1 MLRLRVVRWTNCTP
15 TSRSSAAMR
24 RLTVVLGMPSRRA
37 AAVKLPASTTR
48 ANMAISLRSI
58 IVANN
63 ETMFLNY
70 RQLWVNAIEANS
82 APSKTGS
89 RPMTTKRN
97 VLVTGA
103 TGQQGGAVARA
114 LLSRGHR
121 VKALTRKPD
130 SGAARQLMSA
140 GADLVTGDLGDA
152 ASVLKAASGVSTMFL
167 MGNSYEAGTEEET
180 RQGIIAAEAAKAA
193 GVGHLI
199 YSSVA
204 DANKKTGIP
213 HFESKYLVE
222 KHVAGLGLPYTIS
235 APVAFME
242 NIVAPWSIGALRQG
256 THAFAMPPKR
266 VLQLVAL
273 ADIGAFVSA
282 LVERREQ
289 VFGKRF
295 DFAGDEL
302 SGEEQAKILSHAIGR
317 PINYQEIPIAAA
329 RQQSE
334 DAALML
340 EWFDRVGYDADIVAL
355 RRDFSEVR
363 WHSFADWARA
373 FDWSVLERTSSV
385 A

>member
-1 MLRLRVVRWTNCTP
+1 M
-15 TSRSSAAMR
+15 TS
-24 RLTVVLGMPSRRA
+24 
-37 AAVKLPASTTR
+37 
-48 ANMAISLRSI
+48 
-58 IVANN
+58 
-63 ETMFLNY
+63 
-70 RQLWVNAIEANS
+70 
-82 APSKTGS
+82 
-89 RPMTTKRN
+89 KRTIM
-97 VLVTGA
+97 VTGA

-130 SGAARQLMSA
+130 SDGARQLASA
-140 GADLVTGDLGDA
+140 GADVVAGDLADA
-152 ASVLKAASGVSTMFL
+152 ASIVKAAKDVDTMFL
-167 MGNSYEAGTEEET
+167 MGNSYEAGLEEET
-180 RQGIIAAEAAKAA
+180 RQGIIAADAAKAA

-204 DANKKTGIP
+204 DADKKTGIP

-222 KHVAGLGLPYTIS
+222 KHVAGLGIPYTIS

-242 NIVAPWSIGALRQG
+242 NVVAPWSIGALRQG

-273 ADIGAFVSA
+273 ADIGAFVAA
-282 LVERREQ
+282 LAERREQ

-302 SGEEQAKILSHAIGR
+302 SGEEQAKILSEAIGR
-317 PINYQEIPIAAA
+317 PIGYQEIPIAAA

-334 DAALML
+334 DAALMF
-340 EWFDRVGYDADIVAL
+340 EWFDRVGYDVDIAAL
-355 RRDFSEVR
+355 HRDFPEVR

-373 FDWSVLERTSSV
+373 FDWSALGRTASAAAS
-385 A
+385 

>member
-1 MLRLRVVRWTNCTP
+1 MFSNYTP
-15 TSRSSAAMR
+15 LWINLASPDCSSENKRSSHM
-24 RLTVVLGMPSRRA
+24 S
-37 AAVKLPASTTR
+37 
-48 ANMAISLRSI
+48 
-58 IVANN
+58 
-63 ETMFLNY
+63 
-70 RQLWVNAIEANS
+70 
-82 APSKTGS
+82 
-89 RPMTTKRN
+89 TKRS
-97 VLVTGA
+97 VLVSGA

-130 SGAARQLMSA
+130 SDAARQPISA
-140 GADLVTGDLGDA
+140 AADLVTGDLGDA
-152 ASVLKAASGVSTMFL
+152 ASVQKAASGVDTMFL

-180 RQGIIAAEAAKAA
+180 RQGIIAAGAAKAA

-213 HFESKYLVE
+213 HFQSKYLVE
-222 KHVAGLGLPYTIS
+222 KLVAGLGIPYTIS

-256 THAFAMPPKR
+256 THAFAMPRKR

-273 ADIGAFVSA
+273 ADIGAFVAA

-317 PINYQEIPIAAA
+317 PINYQKIPIAAA
-329 RQQSE
+329 PPQSQ
-334 DAALML
+334 DTGVMR
-340 EWFDRVGYDADIVAL
+340 EWFDRVGYDSDIVAL

-373 FDWSVLERTSSV
+373 FDWSVLERTS
-385 A
+385 

>member
-1 MLRLRVVRWTNCTP
+1 
-15 TSRSSAAMR
+15 
-24 RLTVVLGMPSRRA
+24 
-37 AAVKLPASTTR
+37 
-48 ANMAISLRSI
+48 
-58 IVANN
+58 
-63 ETMFLNY
+63 
-70 RQLWVNAIEANS
+70 
-82 APSKTGS
+82 
-89 RPMTTKRN
+89 MTTKRN

-103 TGQQGGAVARA
+103 TGQQGGAVAHA

-130 SGAARQLMSA
+130 SDTARRLASA
-140 GADLVTGDLGDA
+140 GAEIVAGDLGDA
-152 ASVLKAASGVSTMFL
+152 TSVLKAANDVDTMFL
-167 MGNSYEAGTEEET
+167 MGNSYEAGVEAET
-180 RQGIIAAEAAKAA
+180 RQGILAADAAKAA

-204 DANKKTGIP
+204 DADKKTGIP
-213 HFESKYLVE
+213 HFDSKYLVE
-222 KHVAGLGLPYTIS
+222 KHVAGLGIPYTIS

-266 VLQLVAL
+266 VLQLVAV
-273 ADIGAFVSA
+273 ADIGAFVAA

-302 SGEEQAKILSHAIGR
+302 SGEEQVKILSQTIGR

-334 DAALML
+334 DVALMF
-340 EWFDRVGYDADIVAL
+340 EWFDRVGYDVDISAV
-355 RRDFSEVR
+355 RRDFPEIS
-363 WHSFADWARA
+363 WHSFAGWARK
-373 FDWSVLERTSSV
+373 FDWSILEQPST
-385 A
+385 

>member
-1 MLRLRVVRWTNCTP
+1 M
-15 TSRSSAAMR
+15 TS
-24 RLTVVLGMPSRRA
+24 
-37 AAVKLPASTTR
+37 K
-48 ANMAISLRSI
+48 RSI
-58 IVANN
+58 
-63 ETMFLNY
+63 
-70 RQLWVNAIEANS
+70 
-82 APSKTGS
+82 
-89 RPMTTKRN
+89 
-97 VLVTGA
+97 LVTGA

-130 SGAARQLMSA
+130 SDGARRLASA
-140 GADLVTGDLGDA
+140 GADVVAGDLADA
-152 ASVLKAASGVSTMFL
+152 ASIVKAAKDVDTMFL
-167 MGNSYEAGTEEET
+167 MGNSYEAGLEEET
-180 RQGIIAAEAAKAA
+180 RQGIIAADAAKAA

-204 DANKKTGIP
+204 DADKKTGIP

-222 KHVAGLGLPYTIS
+222 KHVAGLGIPYTIS

-242 NIVAPWSIGALRQG
+242 NVVAPWSIGALRQG

-273 ADIGAFVSA
+273 ADIGAFVAA
-282 LVERREQ
+282 LAERREQ

-302 SGEEQAKILSHAIGR
+302 SGEEQAKILSEAIGR
-317 PINYQEIPIAAA
+317 PIGYQEIPIAAA

-334 DAALML
+334 DAALMF
-340 EWFDRVGYDADIVAL
+340 EWFDRVGYDVDIAAL
-355 RRDFSEVR
+355 RRNFPEVR

-373 FDWSVLERTSSV
+373 FDWSALERT
-385 A
+385 APAAAG

>member
-1 MLRLRVVRWTNCTP
+1 
-15 TSRSSAAMR
+15 
-24 RLTVVLGMPSRRA
+24 
-37 AAVKLPASTTR
+37 
-48 ANMAISLRSI
+48 
-58 IVANN
+58 
-63 ETMFLNY
+63 
-70 RQLWVNAIEANS
+70 
-82 APSKTGS
+82 
-89 RPMTTKRN
+89 MTTKRS

-103 TGQQGGAVARA
+103 TGQQGGAVTRA
-114 LLSRGHR
+114 LLATGHR

-130 SGAARQLMSA
+130 SDAARQLMSA
-140 GADLVTGDLGDA
+140 GTDLVTGDLRDA
-152 ASVLKAASGVSTMFL
+152 ASVLKAASGVDTMFL

-180 RQGIIAAEAAKAA
+180 RQGNCRGSCEVCRRRAFDLFVRSRCQQED
-193 GVGHLI
+193 GH
-199 YSSVA
+199 
-204 DANKKTGIP
+204 P

-222 KHVAGLGLPYTIS
+222 RHVAGLGIPYTIS

-242 NIVAPWSIGALRQG
+242 NIVAPWSISVLRQG

-363 WHSFADWARA
+363 WQSFADWARA